1 MRREITLSEFKEFCK
16 GKSEVRYA
24 PGWSHESAGS
34 VCEGSVDFNKIAVSE
49 GERAIRMSAEYG
61 SIRLNGVVN
70 IEITTL
76 IFGDIEA
83 QVTCYDRKRHRISVF
98 YIFFAPQ

>member
-16 GKSEVRYA
+16 GQKEVRYA
-24 PGWSHESAGS
+24 PGWNHESASS
-34 VCEGSVDFNKIAVSE
+34 VCEGSIDFNRIAVSE

-76 IFGDIEA
+76 IFGDTEVR
-83 QVTCYDRKRHRISVF
+83 VTCYDRKRHRATVI